1 MSQKTFKPNL
11 DLVVAR
17 FSIFGM
23 VAIVYTALSANGLPS
38 WFLWFVLLWCVFSI
52 FEAAIK
58 ADESLENVINT
69 QTVLDNLTK
78 RVIIQHRIIKY
89 QDQSINQLI
98 ERKYKEVRELKAS
111 HHGELIGHEHHL
123 KKVKQERDELRT
135 LVSMNTSNKALNEG
149 WDL

>member
-1 MSQKTFKPNL
+1 MNQKTFKPNL

-17 FSIFGM
+17 LSIFGM

-38 WFLWFVLLWCVFSI
+38 WFLWLVLLWGVFSI

-58 ADESLENVINT
+58 ADEVLEGAVNT
-69 QTVLDNLTK
+69 QTVLDDLTK

-98 ERKYKEVRELKAS
+98 ERKYKEIKQLKAA
-111 HHGELIGHEHHL
+111 HHGETIGHEHHL
-123 KKVKQERDELRT
+123 KKVKQERDEIRT
-135 LVSMNTSNKALNEG
+135 LVSMNTSNKSVNEG